1 MQTLI
6 PALFYYVSSPPH
18 PLPLP
23 LHLTFTLLST
33 SPSPPP
39 PHLHPPLHLT
49 FTLLSTSPS
58 LSSSPPHL
66 TLPSTSAHLTLPSTS
81 AHLTL
86 PSTSAHL
93 TLSPPPHLHP
103 PLHLTFTL
111 PSSSPSHSSPPHLH
125 PPLHFTFT
133 LPSTSPSRSSPPHLH
148 PLPLH
153 LTFTLPFTS
162 PHPLPL
168 HLIFTLPSTSPH
180 LFLSTSPSPSSPP
193 HLHPP
198 LHLTFTLLSTS
209 PSPSSPPHLHSPLHL
224 TFTLPSTS
232 PSRSSPPHLHPLPLY
247 LTFTLFLSTSPSP
260 SSPPH
265 DALRDRLV
273 CGLRNTGI
281 QKRLLSE
288 ASLTLAKAG
297 VIAQGMEA
305 AEKNAK
311 RLQGGEAV
319 HVPINKVI
327 PRREKTEGPGWR
339 KQEKPCY
346 RCGRSGHVPSA
357 CRFRDATCHKC
368 QKKGHIAK
376 ACRSGPSAHRRK
388 LQPKSPKRGARQV
401 QTFDQGT
408 VSDPEV
414 EEFTMFKVGGKT
426 HEPIVVTLGVNGQ
439 QLPMEV
445 GTGAAVSV
453 ISTTTRENLFHSC
466 QLNSTSTILTT
477 YTGQLSSQRTQ
488 ETECLW

>member
-1 MQTLI
+1 M
-6 PALFYYVSSPPH
+6 
-18 PLPLP
+18 
-23 LHLTFTLLST
+23 
-33 SPSPPP
+33 
-39 PHLHPPLHLT
+39 
-49 FTLLSTSPS
+49 
-58 LSSSPPHL
+58 
-66 TLPSTSAHLTLPSTS
+66 
-81 AHLTL
+81 
-86 PSTSAHL
+86 
-93 TLSPPPHLHP
+93 
-103 PLHLTFTL
+103 
-111 PSSSPSHSSPPHLH
+111 
-125 PPLHFTFT
+125 
-133 LPSTSPSRSSPPHLH
+133 
-148 PLPLH
+148 
-153 LTFTLPFTS
+153 
-162 PHPLPL
+162 
-168 HLIFTLPSTSPH
+168 
-180 LFLSTSPSPSSPP
+180 
-193 HLHPP
+193 
-198 LHLTFTLLSTS
+198 
-209 PSPSSPPHLHSPLHL
+209 
-224 TFTLPSTS
+224 
-232 PSRSSPPHLHPLPLY
+232 
-247 LTFTLFLSTSPSP
+247 
-260 SSPPH
+260 
-265 DALRDRLV
+265 RDRLV

-297 VIAQGMEA
+297 EIAQGMEA
-305 AEKNAK
+305 AEKNAN

-319 HVPINKVI
+319 HVPVNKVI
-327 PRREKTEGPGWR
+327 PRKEKTEGPGWR

-376 ACRSGPSAHRRK
+376 ACRSGPAAHRRK
-388 LQPKSPKRGARQV
+388 LQPESPKRGARQV

-466 QLNSTSTILTT
+466 QLNSTSTITT